1 MLIGFAIT
9 RHCNLRCPHC
19 IRDDVSRV
27 QSLEPYLIA
36 SVTDQALDLFPDVQ
50 VSLTGGEPL
59 LHDEFFEIVGSFDAR
74 GVPWRITTNGWHLR
88 RTLPIL
94 DRFPP
99 TSLRLSLSGG
109 SEETHDAERG
119 QGSWRRV
126 LEAIAL
132 CTSRQI
138 PVWLSLVIDR
148 RDRHE
153 IRLAAD
159 LAEGLGVNGIDFIF
173 PQPVPRSA
181 ARDSDLPPWEFPA
194 LRDEIFALAVE
205 PDRRT
210 QIKLDYGYPFDG
222 PEQPCDTFRL
232 KQIYVD
238 PEGRLCSCCQL
249 SEYGGNEAEVVADL
263 HEVPLA
269 IALARAREHL
279 ACQRSVSAPPSARS
293 TTTDDPFLAFPCLR
307 CARTHGKLDWLR
319 RFPDSP
325 WRGAA
330 DMELETVFDDA
341 VLVIPIRISA

>member
-36 SVTDQALDLFPDVQ
+36 SVTDQAVELFPDVQ

-59 LHDEFFEIVGSFDAR
+59 LHEAFPEIIESFRVR

-88 RTLPIL
+88 REIPTF

-119 QGSWRRV
+119 RGSWRRV

-132 CTSRQI
+132 CTSRRI

-153 IRLAAD
+153 VRLAAD
-159 LAEGLGVNGIDFIF
+159 LAEALGVIGIGFIL

-181 ARDSDLPPWEFPA
+181 ARDSDLPPSEFPV
-194 LRDEIFALAVE
+194 LRDEVFALAAE
-205 PDRRT
+205 PGRRT
-210 QIKLDYGYPFDG
+210 HIKLDYGYPFDG
-222 PEQPCDTFRL
+222 PERPCDTFRL
-232 KQIYVD
+232 RQLYVD

-249 SEYGGNEAEVVADL
+249 SEYGGNESEVVADL
-263 HEVPLA
+263 HEIPLA
-269 IALARAREHL
+269 DAWTRYQEHL
-279 ACQRSVSAPPSARS
+279 ACQRLASAPPIAM
-293 TTTDDPFLAFPCLR
+293 DDPFLAFPCLR

-319 RFPDSP
+319 RFPASP
-325 WRGAA
+325 WRDAA
-330 DMELETVFDDA
+330 DMELDTVFEDA
-341 VLVIPIRISA
+341 VPMVPIRIPA

>member
-36 SVTDQALDLFPDVQ
+36 SVTDQALALFPDIQ

-59 LHDEFFEIVGSFDAR
+59 LHDAFPEIIESFRVRD
-74 GVPWRITTNGWHLR
+74 VPWRVTTNGWHLR
-88 RTLPIL
+88 RTLPAI

-109 SEETHDAERG
+109 SEATHDAERG
-119 QGSWRRV
+119 RGSWRRV
-126 LEAIAL
+126 LESIAL
-132 CTSRQI
+132 CTSRRI

-153 IRLAAD
+153 VRLAAD
-159 LAEGLGVNGIDFIF
+159 LAEDLGVNGIDFIL

-181 ARDSDLPPWEFPA
+181 ARDSDLSPGEFPA
-194 LRDEIFALAVE
+194 LRDEVFALAAE
-205 PDRRT
+205 ANRRT

-222 PEQPCDTFRL
+222 PERPCNTFRL

-263 HEVPLA
+263 HEVSLA
-269 IALARAREHL
+269 IAWARTREHL
-279 ACQRSVSAPPSARS
+279 ACQRSASAPPSAPS
-293 TTTDDPFLAFPCLR
+293 TAAVDPFLAFPCLR

-319 RFPDSP
+319 RFPASP

-330 DMELETVFDDA
+330 DMELETVFEDA
-341 VLVIPIRISA
+341 IPVVPIRIPA